1 MNKPGSK
8 EPARVTFLGLED
20 QDRAQPHVT
29 KGAVASTIG
38 ATCKR
43 LADACRDRSWQVA
56 TGSIDSLVLFENKVR
71 WRIQNKTKSEWQGPQ
86 DTALVWVLGFGR
98 RASFL
103 DKIQLLALAEKTVP
117 IINSPTAL
125 AFWHGKYMPV
135 SLHTP
140 DLQMPQM
147 LASKNTDWLWSE
159 ICERGGSWVAKPPG
173 GSGGQ
178 DVYKIQANNPK
189 DRDILQRSA
198 GDTYCL
204 IQQYIPEIAE
214 GEKRVLLAGHSIIG
228 QYLRIPTTDFR
239 ANLAQGAR
247 AESCDLSTDETRAM
261 QHLARA
267 LCEEGILFA
276 AVDLCWPW
284 LIEINITNPGGL
296 ETIAQLSGQD
306 LAAKVLDA
314 IEPLL
319 QFDNGRSQ
327 PQDAARGGE
336 P

>member
-1 MNKPGSK
+1 MSTPGLK
-8 EPARVTFLGLED
+8 ERARVTFLGLEE
-20 QDRAQPHVT
+20 QDGAQPNVP
-29 KGAVASTIG
+29 KGAVAATIG

-43 LADACRDRSWQVA
+43 LAGACRDRGWQVA
-56 TGSIDSLVLFENKVR
+56 TGSIDSLVLFENEVR
-71 WRIQNKTKSEWQGPQ
+71 WRIQGKTKSEWQGPQ
-86 DTALVWVLGFGR
+86 DTALVWMLGFGR
-98 RASFL
+98 RAFFL
-103 DKIQLLALAEKTVP
+103 DTIQLLALAEKTVP

-125 AFWHGKYMPV
+125 AFWHGKYMPA
-135 SLHTP
+135 SLQTP
-140 DLQMPQM
+140 GLQIPQM
-147 LASKNTDWLWSE
+147 LASNNTGWLWSE
-159 ICERGGSWVAKPPG
+159 ICGRGGSWVAKPPG

-178 DVYKIQANNPK
+178 DVCKIQANNPK
-189 DRDILQRSA
+189 DRDILQRVA

-204 IQQYIPEIAE
+204 IQQYIPEIVK

-228 QYLRIPTTDFR
+228 QYLRIPAAGFR

-247 AESCDLSTDETRAM
+247 AQPCELSTQETRAM
-261 QHLARA
+261 QYLAQA

-296 ETIAQLSGQD
+296 ETIAQLSGQN

-319 QFDNGRSQ
+319 KFGNGR
-327 PQDAARGGE
+327 
-336 P
+336 